1 MKNPKSS
8 EKKTNKLNTLL
19 ELRSQKDFELNVKE
33 TEKIGTRTKRDNSG
47 YNLPVFDNFK
57 SKMLGELR
65 RVKYKGLEDMVYRME
80 LTYDE
85 ILGIPDR
92 KEFAGSTFGYTY
104 HQDIIKVVKFTLLF
118 KSSLPDEVKVNVTIA
133 DIRQRSNL
141 TTEKTKKFPK
151 NHFSIQY

>member
-1 MKNPKSS
+1 MKNPKRS

-92 KEFAGSTFGYTY
+92 KEFAGSTFGYTLPPGY
-104 HQDIIKVVKFTLLF
+104 YKSGEVYFVVQVFTSRWS
-118 KSSLPDEVKVNVTIA
+118 KSKGYNC
-133 DIRQRSNL
+133 R
-141 TTEKTKKFPK
+141 
-151 NHFSIQY
+151 Y